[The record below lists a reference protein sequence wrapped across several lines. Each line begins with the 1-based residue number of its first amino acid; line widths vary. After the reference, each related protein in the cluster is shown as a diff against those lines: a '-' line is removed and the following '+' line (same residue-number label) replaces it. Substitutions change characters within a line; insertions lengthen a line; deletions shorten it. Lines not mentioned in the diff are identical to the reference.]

1 MPLKLIL
8 CLLMRET
15 IAFRSLLG
23 PLLAVALLQGVA
35 HAGVSDG
42 VVCGSGVP
50 LCAAAHAVR
59 RANVL
64 YTDPSVF
71 LRGDFA
77 GFEDASGRGG
87 TRAPRGRAPVFWL
100 PDSMETGWG
109 ARDKKFHFLVCYSV
123 VLTGDLVTGEPDAGV
138 AWAAGLSVAKELW
151 DLWFKTP
158 ASQRGVSTGDLV
170 ADAAGAVA
178 AVIAVEAFGD

>member
-1 MPLKLIL
+1 
-8 CLLMRET
+8 
-15 IAFRSLLG
+15 
-23 PLLAVALLQGVA
+23 
-35 HAGVSDG
+35 
-42 VVCGSGVP
+42 
-50 LCAAAHAVR
+50 
-59 RANVL
+59 
-64 YTDPSVF
+64 
-71 LRGDFA
+71 
-77 GFEDASGRGG
+77 
-87 TRAPRGRAPVFWL
+87 
-100 PDSMETGWG
+100 METGWG